1 MQKFAFFVANSTY
14 GPPSN
19 RKHYAFST
27 VEVYFNQGVLKVE
40 QMANFKFNV
49 PWQQGVCA
57 NAVKHVIR
65 RLFDHGN
72 EVPVKIAIGGVMMAG
87 IMAELFKMDSLE
99 SVENRASL
107 LCEMVCVGRTTEG
120 QLCLQSDLH
129 RQPERDNFDIL
140 WRELKVSSS

>member
-1 MQKFAFFVANSTY
+1 MQKYAFFVANSMY

-57 NAVKHVIR
+57 NAVKYVIR
-65 RLFDHGN
+65 RLFADGD

-87 IMAELFKMDSLE
+87 ISSELFKMDSLE
-99 SVENRASL
+99 SVIRIQQTGA
-107 LCEMVCVGRTTEG
+107 TY
-120 QLCLQSDLH
+120 
-129 RQPERDNFDIL
+129 
-140 WRELKVSSS
+140 K